1 MIAEMKPA
9 RARLMVF
16 EKLQWGRDQ
25 MIAEIWEEVY
35 YPDREDLASMG
46 PRSNDRGNVAVY
58 PPGEKQLHASM
69 GPRSNDRGNL
79 AHTLLTRPGKSALQW
94 GRDQMIAE
102 IGLFA
107 TRQDWAGM
115 LQWGRDQMIAEIR
128 RKTGF
133 KPLCHEASMGPRSN
147 DRGNLTRKGSN
158 DGRYYCFNG
167 AAIE

>member
-1 MIAEMKPA
+1 
-9 RARLMVF
+9 
-16 EKLQWGRDQ
+16 
-25 MIAEIWEEVY
+25 
-35 YPDREDLASMG
+35 
-46 PRSNDRGNVAVY
+46 
-58 PPGEKQLHASM
+58 M

-79 AHTLLTRPGKSALQW
+79 AHTLLTRPGEFGLQWGRDQMIAEMMRGQVFDSQISALQW

-147 DRGNLTRKGSN
+147 DRGNLTRKGS
-158 DGRYYCFNG
+158 
-167 AAIE
+167 